1 MASFYDCTPKNAEG
15 IATATAIA
23 IAIYLTLCYTIS
35 EKS

>member
-1 MASFYDCTPKNAEG
+1 MIAHQKKKAEG
-15 IATATAIA
+15 IATA

>member
-1 MASFYDCTPKNAEG
+1 MIAHQKKAEG
-15 IATATAIA
+15 IATA